1 MPKKQSK
8 GSADRH
14 NQPAR
19 QEPRKKLET
28 ILKWV
33 GGITAILSLIFGL
46 QRAIQLVSD
55 AGERQ
60 RQIAE
65 LYRVG
70 KEQMVAGDYP
80 AAWSSFDKALH
91 DADEGG
97 QIAKLTGRL
106 DAERR
111 RLRAAQEDLAM
122 AWLENLIAPEGQKF
136 SDVVDKL
143 VPVLDRG
150 AASAHGVRKADLLAH
165 IGWGYFLKERDAPG
179 ALDPEPY
186 YRRALETDPGNPYA
200 HAHWG
205 HWMLW
210 NRQSLEAAT
219 RHFSAA
225 VASGRARAY
234 VRRIQLAALGNLH
247 SERSEEELL
256 RTVNEMR
263 KNNEEIDASTR
274 SDIFSMYY
282 FAFSR
287 GEDFRRLT
295 AAVPAAEQIAMIQAL
310 FYGADFDPSR
320 IPSREAYL
328 AILQEA
334 AGRPDEAL
342 KTWRAMRSSL
352 PPDTSGTLVDR
363 ADAAI
368 ERLSRRSRNAALRHP

>member
-1 MPKKQSK
+1 MPRKRSK
-8 GSADRH
+8 PSVDRH
-14 NQPAR
+14 DDSGR

-33 GGITAILSLIFGL
+33 GGITAILSLIFGV
-46 QRAIQLVSD
+46 QRVIQLVSE

-70 KEQMVAGDYP
+70 KEQQDAGNYP
-80 AAWSSFDKALH
+80 AAWNSFEQALK

-111 RLRAAQEDLAM
+111 RLRGTQEDLAM
-122 AWLENLIAPEGQKF
+122 AWLENLSAPEGQAF
-136 SDVVDKL
+136 SNVVDKL

-150 AASAHGVRKADLLAH
+150 ATSARGVRKADLLAH

-179 ALDPEPY
+179 NLNPERY
-186 YRRALETDPGNPYA
+186 YRQALEIDPGNPYA

-205 HWMLW
+205 HWLLW
-210 NRQSLEAAT
+210 KEQNLEEAT
-219 RHFSAA
+219 QHFAAA

-234 VRRIQLAALGNLH
+234 VRRIQLAALGNVQ
-247 SERSEEELL
+247 SERAKEELL
-256 RTVNEMR
+256 RAVNDMR
-263 KNNEEIDASTR
+263 KNHEEIDARTR
-274 SDIFSMYY
+274 SDVFSIYY
-282 FAFSR
+282 FAFTDST
-287 GEDFRRLT
+287 GFQRLT
-295 AAVPAAEQIAMIQAL
+295 AAVPASEQIAMIRAL

-328 AILQEA
+328 ATLQEA
-334 AGRPDEAL
+334 AGSPDEAL
-342 KTWRAMRSSL
+342 KTWLAMRSRL
-352 PPDTSGTLVDR
+352 PADTGGILVAR

-368 ERLSRRSRNAALRHP
+368 KRLSRRVTPPA